1 MSHVF
6 YRDQVAVL
14 MYHHVHATDEG
25 GITITPQLF
34 KDQISHLQKLGYHF
48 IRLHQ
53 FKQYLNGSP
62 VPHNAVLLTFDDGY
76 ESVYENVYPFL
87 KQQHIPMVNFI
98 MTETLPQV
106 PHLPPTMTTQQLSI
120 MSKETDLVENQ
131 SHTDAL
137 HHKTNND
144 DPDGDA
150 YFTSKLPTSNGT
162 IETDEQ
168 YHTRIV
174 EDAKRSRQQLHPV
187 NKHAVD
193 VVAYPFGIYTDT
205 AIQYYQEGGFNYG
218 FTIVEAMATRH
229 ADSMKIPRINAGSPW
244 IAPSDLHG
252 IIQSK
257 IVS

>member
-1 MSHVF
+1 MTNVF

-34 KDQISHLQKLGYHF
+34 QEQINHLQKLGYHF
-48 IRLHQ
+48 ISLHQ
-53 FKQYLNGSP
+53 FKHYLNGSP
-62 VPHNAVLLTFDDGY
+62 IPHNAVLLTFDDGY

-120 MSKETDLVENQ
+120 MNKETDLVENQ

-144 DPDGDA
+144 DPDGEA

-174 EDAKRSRQQLHPV
+174 EDAKRSKKQLHPV

-205 AIQYYQEGGFNYG
+205 AIQYYQEGGFKYG
-218 FTIVEAMATRH
+218 FTIVEEMATRQ
-229 ADSMKIPRINAGSPW
+229 ADLMKIPRINAGSPW
-244 IAPSDLHG
+244 ITPGDLHA

>member
-1 MSHVF
+1 MSNVF
-6 YRDQVAVL
+6 YQDQVAVL
-14 MYHHVHATDEG
+14 MYHHVHETDGG

-34 KDQISHLQKLGYHF
+34 REQINHLRNLGYHF
-48 IRLHQ
+48 IHLHQ
-53 FKQYLNGSP
+53 FKHYLSGSHIP
-62 VPHNAVLLTFDDGY
+62 PNAVLLTFDDGY
-76 ESVYENVYPFL
+76 ESVYENVYPYI
-87 KQQHIPMVNFI
+87 KQHHIPIVNFI
-98 MTETLPQV
+98 MTETLPQAA
-106 PHLPPTMTTQQLSI
+106 HLPPTMTVQQLSI
-120 MSKETDLVENQ
+120 MNKETDLVENQ
-131 SHTDAL
+131 SHTDGL

-144 DPDGDA
+144 DPAGDA

-187 NKHAVD
+187 NQHAVD

-218 FTIVEAMATRH
+218 FTIVEEMATRQ
-229 ADSMKIPRINAGSPW
+229 ADPMKIPRINAGSPW
-244 IAPSDLHG
+244 ITPGDLHA

>member
-1 MSHVF
+1 MSNVF
-6 YRDQVAVL
+6 YQDQVAVL
-14 MYHHVHATDEG
+14 MYHHVHETDGG

-34 KDQISHLQKLGYHF
+34 REQINHLRNLGYHF
-48 IRLHQ
+48 IHLHQ
-53 FKQYLNGSP
+53 FKHYLSGSHIP
-62 VPHNAVLLTFDDGY
+62 PNAVLLTFDDGY
-76 ESVYENVYPFL
+76 ESVYENVYPYI
-87 KQQHIPMVNFI
+87 KQHHIPIVNFI
-98 MTETLPQV
+98 MTETLPQAA
-106 PHLPPTMTTQQLSI
+106 HLPPTMTVQQLSI
-120 MSKETDLVENQ
+120 MNKETDLVENQ
-131 SHTDAL
+131 SHTDGL

-144 DPDGDA
+144 DPAGDA

-187 NKHAVD
+187 NQHAVD
-193 VVAYPFGIYTDT
+193 VVAYPFGIYTDI

-218 FTIVEAMATRH
+218 FTIVEEMATRQ
-229 ADSMKIPRINAGSPW
+229 ADPMKIPRINAGSPW
-244 IAPSDLHG
+244 ITPGDLHA

>member
-34 KDQISHLQKLGYHF
+34 KDQINHLHNLGYHF
-48 IRLHQ
+48 ISLHQ
-53 FKQYLNGSP
+53 FKHYLNGSHI
-62 VPHNAVLLTFDDGY
+62 PHNAVLLTFDDGY

-187 NKHAVD
+187 NKHTVD

-205 AIQYYQEGGFNYG
+205 AIQYYQEGGFKYG
-218 FTIVEAMATRH
+218 FTIVEAMVTRH

-244 IAPSDLHG
+244 ITPEDLHAT
-252 IIQSK
+252 IQSK